1 MPIMSIPE
9 RKPPISRRPFP
20 YLILLALCAAGLIFP
35 CAIPAQTPAVF
46 PPDTPENQG
55 LSSPALHELAD
66 EIQGYL
72 DEDAILGA
80 EFLVIKNRRTV
91 FHEVF
96 GWKDRDDQKPME
108 RGTIFNIR
116 SMTKPVT
123 GAAAQILI
131 DEGRLRQED
140 LASTY
145 IPGFLNGRSTE
156 VTIDQLLTHRSGL
169 PLSILTRLDEYSSLY
184 DMANAI
190 GEKGTQFRPGTKF
203 WYSDS
208 GSDTVGAV
216 VEVASGMGLE
226 AFVNQRLLG
235 PVGMGDSFYQ
245 MPADDPRWERVASDY
260 ASSQGKWMRFY
271 KSAGKSMYP
280 FTWGSQSLY
289 STPAD
294 YAKFLAMW
302 MDRGLAL
309 NGQRIL
315 SEDAVARTLTP
326 VSVMTQLN
334 SNSPMPSGF
343 PGLDVFYGRLAIVY
357 MDRAASSLRHPA
369 VIGHSGS
376 DGTWAWAWPE
386 LDLIVLYFTQS
397 RGTITG
403 IRLET
408 SIDQKLIHPR
418 SEDTIPED
426 HKPCLGQYLA
436 NYGPFQNAEF
446 KVVSVNGF
454 LMLDIPTQLIFELR
468 EPDARG
474 VWKFVYDNNLGVSFV
489 EDDAGT
495 VTGLRFLDYGSSAY
509 MPKMEETP
517 VADWILRE

>member
-1 MPIMSIPE
+1 MLP
-9 RKPPISRRPFP
+9 RG
-20 YLILLALCAAGLIFP
+20 A
-35 CAIPAQTPAVF
+35 PAQTAVAF

-55 LSSPALHELAD
+55 LSSAALHELAG
-66 EIQGYL
+66 EIQQYL
-72 DEDAILGA
+72 DEDSILGA

-96 GWKDRDDQKPME
+96 GWKDRDDQTPME
-108 RGTIFNIR
+108 RNTLFNIR

-131 DEGRLRQED
+131 DEGRLSLED
-140 LASTY
+140 PVSTY
-145 IPGFLNGRSTE
+145 IPGFLNGRSAE
-156 VTIDQLLTHRSGL
+156 ATIDQLLTHRSGL

-190 GEKGTQFRPGTKF
+190 GEKGPQFSPGTKF
-203 WYSDS
+203 WYSDA
-208 GSDTVGAV
+208 GSEALGAV
-216 VEVASGMGLE
+216 GEVASGMGLE

-235 PVGMGDSFYQ
+235 PLGMSDSFYQ

-260 ASSQGKWMRFY
+260 ASSQGEWIRFY
-271 KSAGKSMYP
+271 KPGGKSMYP
-280 FTWGSQSLY
+280 FAWGSQSLY

-315 SEDAVARTLTP
+315 SADAVTRTLAP
-326 VSVMTQLN
+326 VSAMTQLN
-334 SNSPMPSGF
+334 SNAPMPSGF
-343 PGLDVFYGRLAIVY
+343 PGLNVFYGRLAIVY
-357 MDRAASSLRHPA
+357 MERAASSPQNPI

-397 RGTITG
+397 RGTISG

-408 SIDQKLIHPR
+408 VIDQKLIHP
-418 SEDTIPED
+418 SGSGTIPKEQ
-426 HKPCLGQYLA
+426 KPYLGNYLA

-454 LMLDIPTQLIFELR
+454 LMLDIPTQIIFELR
-468 EPDARG
+468 EPDSRG
-474 VWKFVYDNNLGVSFV
+474 VWKFVLDGNMGISFV
-489 EDDAGT
+489 EDNTGT
-495 VTGLRFLDYGSSAY
+495 VTGLRFQEYGSTAY
-509 MPKMEETP
+509 MPKIQETP
-517 VADWILRE
+517 VADWILLE